1 MSNLIPVE
9 QTDIASSPED
19 NTLQLS
25 LGLLESLE
33 SLIIC
38 LDDKVKSSVVG
49 EENLTVILDITS
61 RIKNTLDII
70 TDNINPLELADKAR
84 LSGHRFVSII
94 HTLGIS
100 GEVVR
105 CRERGEPIVEIANK
119 FSISIGTVSRYLK
132 YYDKLSKAKQ
142 SKIKANSIMNTTERL
157 EDIMNMCLRQLH
169 RLEGQND
176 DVHVKYIG
184 ELRQTIGLAAQVSEK
199 IATYKAYEQF
209 KQTVEE
215 ILLSELPERRMEIVR
230 KLKSLKDNNS
240 LALPNAVN

>member
-9 QTDIASSPED
+9 QNDNNSLED

-33 SLIIC
+33 SLIES
-38 LDDKVKSSVVG
+38 LNDRVKSSVVG
-49 EENLTVILDITS
+49 EENLNVILDLTG
-61 RIKNTLDII
+61 RIENTLSII
-70 TDNINPLELADKAR
+70 TENINPVELADKAR
-84 LSGHRFVSII
+84 ISGRRYVSII

-100 GEVVR
+100 GEVIR
-105 CRERGEPIVEIANK
+105 CRERGETIANIASK
-119 FSISIGTVSRYLK
+119 FSIHISTVSRYLK

-142 SKIKANSIMNTTERL
+142 SKIKANSVMNTTERL
-157 EDIMNMCLRQLH
+157 EDIMSMCLRQLH
-169 RLEGQND
+169 RLEGFND
-176 DVHVKYIG
+176 EVHVKYIG

-230 KLKSLKDNNS
+230 KLKSLKDNNT
-240 LALPNAVN
+240 LALPNAV

>member
-9 QTDIASSPED
+9 QNDISNSAED

-33 SLIIC
+33 SLIEC
-38 LDDKVKSSVVG
+38 LNDRVKSSVVG
-49 EENLTVILDITS
+49 EENLNVILDLTS
-61 RIKNTLDII
+61 RIESTLTII
-70 TDNINPLELADKAR
+70 TENINPVELADKAR
-84 LSGHRFVSII
+84 ISGRRYVSII

-100 GEVVR
+100 GEVIR
-105 CRERGEPIVEIANK
+105 CRERGETVADIASK
-119 FSISIGTVSRYLK
+119 FSIHPSTVSRYLK

-142 SKIKANSIMNTTERL
+142 SKIKANSVMNTTERL

-169 RLEGQND
+169 RLEGLND

-230 KLKSLKDNNS
+230 KLKSLKDNNT
-240 LALPNAVN
+240 LALPNAV